1 MRLGCKASSKTQA
14 WRAEIEVAGL
24 CQSLAFSESRS
35 AAAVPYRVLSRL
47 IDALSPTGASR
58 KYPEPF
64 SWGETV
70 VLRCATAAPRM
81 DEPRMGEKWINDV

>member
-24 CQSLAFSESRS
+24 CQSLAFSEV
-35 AAAVPYRVLSRL
+35 AALLQCRTGYFRALSTPYRPLERR
-47 IDALSPTGASR
+47 ASTLNLLA
-58 KYPEPF
+58 
-64 SWGETV
+64 GETV